1 MGSIPWT
8 CTSMDLHFGLIFS
21 TGGLKVAERVS
32 AMPFNHLRYQLDRW
46 NLHAYELTGRLGC

>member
-1 MGSIPWT
+1 
-8 CTSMDLHFGLIFS
+8 MDLHFGLIFS